1 MSEKRAKAAKA
12 SFEEELRQLEEIVRT
27 LESGDVPLAELVTR
41 YEAGMRHLRV
51 CREFLSDA
59 ELRLTQLKSGPAG
72 DTTEPMTLPPLGD

>member
-1 MSEKRAKAAKA
+1 MSEKRAKAAKV
-12 SFEEELRQLEEIVRT
+12 SFEEELRQLEEVVRT

-41 YEAGMRHLRV
+41 YESGMRHLRV

-72 DTTEPMTLPPLGD
+72 DIAEPMTLPPLGE